1 MSDYHVCGM
10 LLHARPEKTPRVA
23 DALAELEG
31 VELHASEGGR
41 MVVTIEGGDYEHCA
55 GMMTRLACLDGVS
68 SSSFIYHEID
78 KESLPE
84 EPQP

>member
-10 LLHARPEKTPRVA
+10 LLHARPEKTPGVA
-23 DALAELEG
+23 AALHELEG
-31 VELHASEGGR
+31 VELHANEGGR
-41 MVVTIEGGDYEHCA
+41 MVVTIEGGDYEYCA

-68 SSSFIYHEID
+68 SSSLIYHQID
-78 KESLPE
+78 KEELPE